1 MGRFVNVYFLR
12 VIYFSEKVDVHWSS
26 HMSPTLYFYKGW
38 SHVGRFVSDLWTSIF
53 SESLIFPREFQRLGE
68 NSCSRL
74 VPDGF
79 NPYPVSVWRHR
90 ALSLETS
97 IETIG
102 KHNVWWQAGL
112 GQRTSTRS
120 EAELGRTEYFW
131 SANTK
136 DLRMKI
142 FLVGKYKGFAYENIF
157 GRQIQR
163 IRLWKY
169 FW

>member
-1 MGRFVNVYFLR
+1 MFTDRPTCHQPSIFIR
-12 VIYFSEKVDVHWSS
+12 VGAMWD
-26 HMSPTLYFYKGW
+26 
-38 SHVGRFVSDLWTSIF
+38 DLWAICELPF
-53 SESLIFPREFQRLGE
+53 SQNHWYSLGNIRCLGE
-68 NSCSRL
+68 NSCSRF

-163 IRLWKY
+163 ICLWLDFAYGKIQ
-169 FW
+169 